1 MIDLFD
7 IEYRDND
14 NHDISNCIVH
24 VMDVASRL
32 QNIELNEDLIDA
44 DIANVQGVT
53 TDEYMIVTIC
63 YIAKCFTFGKKPD
76 LENLNIEFQRKLIV
90 DIFLSLLSFN

>member
-1 MIDLFD
+1 MVDLFD

-53 TDEYMIVTIC
+53 TDEDMIVTIC
-63 YIAKCFTFGKKPD
+63 YIA
-76 LENLNIEFQRKLIV
+76 
-90 DIFLSLLSFN
+90 